1 MIRVLVVED
10 EPLTAAAHAN
20 YLGRLEG
27 FELVGSCSTARE
39 AHAQI
44 VAARDAGTPVDLLLL
59 DITLPDASGLDL
71 ARALRAAKIDI
82 DFIAVTAV
90 RQTEALQ
97 AALGLGAVQ
106 YLIKPFGFA
115 VFRERLDHYRRY
127 VSRWESATRSAT
139 QQDADELFAARGPA
153 ATAQLPKGLS
163 SVTLDAVSARIRQ
176 ATAPVSASEV
186 AAPLALSRVTARR
199 YLEHLADLGMVT
211 RTQRYGAPGRPEVE
225 YSWRP

>member
-1 MIRVLVVED
+1 VIRVLIVDD
-10 EPLTAAAHAN
+10 EPVAAEAHAA
-20 YLGRLEG
+20 YLARLEG
-27 FELVGSCSTARE
+27 FELAGMCSTARE
-39 AHAQI
+39 AHTHI
-44 VAARDAGTPVDLLLL
+44 LAARTDGTPVDLLLL

-115 VFRERLDHYRRY
+115 VFREKLEHYRRY
-127 VSRWESATRSAT
+127 HSRFENAHSTT
-139 QQDADELFAARGPA
+139 QQDVDELLAARRPA
-153 ATAQLPKGLS
+153 VTANLPKGLS
-163 SVTLDAVSARIRQ
+163 TVTMDAVSAHLRH
-176 ATAPVSASEV
+176 AETAASAAE
-186 AAPLALSRVTARR
+186 AAEELALSRVTARR

-211 RTQRYGAPGRPEVE
+211 RTQRYGAPGRPEIE
-225 YSWRP
+225 YSWRD